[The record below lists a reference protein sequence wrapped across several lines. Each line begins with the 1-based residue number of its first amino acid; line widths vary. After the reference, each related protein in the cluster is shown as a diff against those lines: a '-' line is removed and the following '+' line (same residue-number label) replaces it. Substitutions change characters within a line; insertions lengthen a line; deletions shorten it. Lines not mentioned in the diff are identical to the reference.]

1 LRIVWLC
8 SFVVVHRLL
17 PAAPLVVFLHALG
30 RSAKADAFGRSFAVF
45 STQVS
50 AVGWRLRHSRL
61 ACGIMLE
68 VSHDAV
74 AAGYDQIVSFAAG
87 QSKYCLS
94 CTVAT

>member
-1 LRIVWLC
+1 MYM
-8 SFVVVHRLL
+8 VVVQKPMPEAVASRCCRRRFQQLAVARS
-17 PAAPLVVFLHALG
+17 AARCLMHVLG

-68 VSHDAV
+68 VSRDAV
-74 AAGYDQIVSFAAG
+74 AER
-87 QSKYCLS
+87 
-94 CTVAT
+94 